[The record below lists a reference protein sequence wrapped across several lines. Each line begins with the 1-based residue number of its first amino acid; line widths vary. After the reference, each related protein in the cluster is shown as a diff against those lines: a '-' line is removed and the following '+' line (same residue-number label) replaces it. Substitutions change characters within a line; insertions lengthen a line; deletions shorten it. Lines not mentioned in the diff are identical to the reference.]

1 MVLSSPTGGVLRTRT
16 GQLVA
21 EVKRLSLSLKG
32 VQDMVLEGVLR
43 SPLAGLAVGLETVGV
58 GLVLSV
64 EGPEQRMRIT
74 AEKARGTWSTHL
86 RAEECPVSPV
96 ET

>member
-32 VQDMVLEGVLR
+32 IQDMVLEGVLR
-43 SPLAGLAVGLETVGV
+43 PPLAHLVVRLEAVGA

-64 EGPEQRMRIT
+64 EGPEQWMRIT
-74 AEKARGTWSTHL
+74 AEKAWGTWSKHL
-86 RAEECPVSPV
+86 NAEERPVSPG
-96 ET
+96 EA